1 MSHEFTTFANLC
13 IAANSGIRSF
23 DFVNEWLLQNSG
35 NEDLL
40 LSEGPIDFLL
50 KFKAPIEVLQ
60 TLINLQPKITS
71 KKFSSGRMALHIA
84 ACSSVTVDVIEYI
97 FDQNTHAIN
106 KRDSQGNT
114 PLHCAVLYYAP
125 VHVINFMVSNIRPG
139 RHRNHMLTTNQ
150 SWWTPLHI
158 ACYCNPGVILLTPQV
173 FYCRDILEKSD
184 NNGNLPLHLACFNR
198 NATSDLINELIM
210 LYPLALQKT
219 NDEGNLPLHMACA
232 GKAKEEVIRKLLE
245 ENSNAASQKNLAGE
259 LPLHVACK
267 NNVPPHIILCLLSF
281 FPDAAKEK
289 DDGGNLPIHL
299 ECQHHIDLLSL
310 EKLEALLKEHP
321 ISLYLHNND
330 GKVPSCLFQRDLGDE
345 IISYAKMA
353 ITAGYSAHLVA
364 LLLVDFQTEAP
375 FWRDENGNCLLH
387 HACNKSGAEISCQ
400 TIALLLKLFPESPK
414 IVNNSGQTPKDLLQ
428 EAASYK
434 DSAGR
439 LLLHRFAKLKASYY
453 AFCEFNVT
461 ADVINFVADAYPD
474 SISVPDYNGMLPL
487 HHACLNHC
495 NCEINWN
502 CEDVLFTLLKRY
514 PDSLVVPPTMVCVV
528 GDSKRMK
535 LG

>member
-1 MSHEFTTFANLC
+1 
-13 IAANSGIRSF
+13 
-23 DFVNEWLLQNSG
+23 
-35 NEDLL
+35 
-40 LSEGPIDFLL
+40 
-50 KFKAPIEVLQ
+50 
-60 TLINLQPKITS
+60 
-71 KKFSSGRMALHIA
+71 
-84 ACSSVTVDVIEYI
+84 
-97 FDQNTHAIN
+97 
-106 KRDSQGNT
+106 
-114 PLHCAVLYYAP
+114 
-125 VHVINFMVSNIRPG
+125 
-139 RHRNHMLTTNQ
+139 
-150 SWWTPLHI
+150 
-158 ACYCNPGVILLTPQV
+158 
-173 FYCRDILEKSD
+173 
-184 NNGNLPLHLACFNR
+184 
-198 NATSDLINELIM
+198 M

-259 LPLHVACK
+259 LPLHAACK

-299 ECQHHIDLLSL
+299 ECQHYIDLSSL
-310 EKLEALLKEHP
+310 EKLKALIRAHP
-321 ISLYLHNND
+321 ISKCIQNND
-330 GKVPSCLFQRDLGDE
+330 LKTPSCYFKRDSRDE
-345 IISYAKMA
+345 LISYAMMA
-353 ITAGYSAHLVA
+353 IREGLSVHLIM
-364 LLLVDFQTEAP
+364 LLLADFQEDAQD
-375 FWRDENGNCLLH
+375 WKDENGDCLLH
-387 HACNKSGAEISCQ
+387 HACRKSGAEISCR
-400 TIALLLKLFPESPK
+400 TIAFLLHWCPNSPS
-414 IVNNSGQTPKDLLQ
+414 IVNNNGQTPKDLLQ

-495 NCEINWN
+495 SCEINWN
-502 CEDVLFTLLKRY
+502 CVDVLFTLLKRY
-514 PDSLVVPPTMVCVV
+514 PDSLVVPSTMVCIVR
-528 GDSKRMK
+528 DSKRMK

>member
-1 MSHEFTTFANLC
+1 
-13 IAANSGIRSF
+13 
-23 DFVNEWLLQNSG
+23 
-35 NEDLL
+35 
-40 LSEGPIDFLL
+40 
-50 KFKAPIEVLQ
+50 
-60 TLINLQPKITS
+60 
-71 KKFSSGRMALHIA
+71 
-84 ACSSVTVDVIEYI
+84 
-97 FDQNTHAIN
+97 
-106 KRDSQGNT
+106 
-114 PLHCAVLYYAP
+114 
-125 VHVINFMVSNIRPG
+125 
-139 RHRNHMLTTNQ
+139 
-150 SWWTPLHI
+150 
-158 ACYCNPGVILLTPQV
+158 
-173 FYCRDILEKSD
+173 
-184 NNGNLPLHLACFNR
+184 
-198 NATSDLINELIM
+198 M
-210 LYPLALQKT
+210 LYPLGLQKT

-299 ECQHHIDLLSL
+299 NCQNHIDLLSL

-321 ISLYLHNND
+321 ISLYLNNND

-353 ITAGYSAHLVA
+353 ITAGYSEHLVA
-364 LLLVDFQTEAP
+364 LLLADFQVEAP

-487 HHACLNHC
+487 HHACLNH
-495 NCEINWN
+495 
-502 CEDVLFTLLKRY
+502 
-514 PDSLVVPPTMVCVV
+514 
-528 GDSKRMK
+528 
-535 LG
+535 

>member
-1 MSHEFTTFANLC
+1 
-13 IAANSGIRSF
+13 
-23 DFVNEWLLQNSG
+23 
-35 NEDLL
+35 
-40 LSEGPIDFLL
+40 
-50 KFKAPIEVLQ
+50 
-60 TLINLQPKITS
+60 
-71 KKFSSGRMALHIA
+71 
-84 ACSSVTVDVIEYI
+84 
-97 FDQNTHAIN
+97 
-106 KRDSQGNT
+106 
-114 PLHCAVLYYAP
+114 
-125 VHVINFMVSNIRPG
+125 
-139 RHRNHMLTTNQ
+139 
-150 SWWTPLHI
+150 
-158 ACYCNPGVILLTPQV
+158 
-173 FYCRDILEKSD
+173 
-184 NNGNLPLHLACFNR
+184 
-198 NATSDLINELIM
+198 M
-210 LYPLALQKT
+210 LYPLGLQKT

-321 ISLYLHNND
+321 ISLYLNNND

-353 ITAGYSAHLVA
+353 ITAGYSEHLVA
-364 LLLVDFQTEAP
+364 LLLADFQVEALI
-375 FWRDENGNCLLH
+375 WKDENGNCLLH

-487 HHACLNHC
+487 HHACLNSWC
-495 NCEINWN
+495 DEEI
-502 CEDVLFTLLKRY
+502 VFALLQRY
-514 PDSLVVPPTMVCVV
+514 PNSLVVTTPTMVCVV
-528 GDSKRMK
+528 RKTKRIK